1 MTRPNP
7 LLLIALGG
15 LLPHPRLAAQT
26 APPGTDIWVAEL
38 SSRDGHLTLGAPMN
52 ITNRAGY
59 DNQPAFLPDGSGL
72 LYTRIG
78 TDAQADVWRYDFA
91 TRATHAITR
100 TPESEYSPT
109 PIPGSRAI
117 SVVRVERDS
126 TQRLWRFDA
135 DGTNPALVLDRL
147 KPVGYHA
154 WAGDSTLVLFV
165 LGDPNALVVATPATG
180 RVDTVARNV
189 GRSPQSIPGPGRHAV
204 SFVQIV
210 DSTESWLAEVDAGTH
225 MVRRLARLPHGADF
239 HAWTPSGLVLTS
251 DGATLY
257 QWNPGVGGPWVAIAD
272 LAALGLRGVTR
283 LAVSANGDRLALV
296 AQDPS
301 P

>member
-1 MTRPNP
+1 MPRTSP
-7 LLLIALGG
+7 LVLALLAA
-15 LLPHPRLAAQT
+15 LLPPAPRLAQG
-26 APPGTDIWVAEL
+26 PPGTDIWLADL
-38 SSRDGHLTLGAPMN
+38 TLRDGRVALSTPVN
-52 ITNRAGY
+52 ITARAGY

-78 TDAQADVWRYDFA
+78 ADAQADVWRYDFA
-91 TRATHAITR
+91 TRSARAIIT

-109 PIPGSRAI
+109 PIPGGGI

-135 DGTNPALVLDRL
+135 DGTNPTLLLERL

-154 WAGDSTLVLFV
+154 WTGQRSLALFV
-165 LGDPNALVVATPATG
+165 LGTPNALVLADAG
-180 RVDTVARNV
+180 GERAGTVARDI
-189 GRSPQSIPGPGRHAV
+189 GRSPQSVPGRHAAT
-204 SFVQIV
+204 FVQRV
-210 DSTESWLAEVDAGTH
+210 DSTEAWLAEVDGETH
-225 MVRRLARLPHGADF
+225 VVRRLVRLPRGADF

-257 QWNPGVGGPWVAIAD
+257 QWDSHAAGPWVPVAD
-272 LAALGLRGVTR
+272 LAALGLRGATR
-283 LAVSANGDRLALV
+283 LAVSSRGDRLALV
-296 AQDPS
+296 APDPS

>member
-1 MTRPNP
+1 MR
-7 LLLIALGG
+7 LALLITM
-15 LLPHPRLAAQT
+15 LLAVAPLPALAAQ
-26 APPGTDIWVAEL
+26 APPGADIWVADL
-38 SSRDGHLTLGAPMN
+38 TLRDGRVVLGAPVN
-52 ITNRAGY
+52 ITARPGY

-78 TDAQADVWRYDFA
+78 ADAQADVWRYDFSV
-91 TRATHAITR
+91 RAARPITT

-109 PIPGSRAI
+109 PIPGSSGI

-135 DGTNPALVLDRL
+135 EGTNPALVLDRL

-165 LGDPNALVVATPATG
+165 LGDPNALVLAAVATG

-189 GRSPQSIPGPGRHAV
+189 GRSPQSIPGRHAV
-204 SFVQIV
+204 SFVQRV
-210 DSTESWLAEVDAGTH
+210 DTTESWLAEVDAETH
-225 MVRRLARLPHGADF
+225 TVRRLVRLPRGADF
-239 HAWTPSGLVLTS
+239 HAWTPGGLVLAS

-257 QWNPGVGGPWVAIAD
+257 QWDARGRGPWVPVAD
-272 LAALGLRGVTR
+272 LGAIGLRGVTR
-283 LAVSANGDRLALV
+283 LAVSASGDRLALV
-296 AQDPS
+296 AADPS